1 MPLSTAGGK
10 RGRVMADLIERAD
23 AINAIRYV
31 TDSPNYS
38 KTLGELLRIP
48 SVEQTEPQMDDLQD
62 WKDRMWA
69 EAVIEP
75 QTERS

>member
-1 MPLSTAGGK
+1 
-10 RGRVMADLIERAD
+10 MADLIERAD

-48 SVEQTEPQMDDLQD
+48 SVEQN
-62 WKDRMWA
+62 K
-69 EAVIEP
+69 P
-75 QTERS
+75 QTDVYEYQNGEWVKPDCPWK

>member
-1 MPLSTAGGK
+1 
-10 RGRVMADLIERAD
+10 MADLIERAD

-48 SVEQTEPQMDDLQD
+48 SVEQTEPQ
-62 WKDRMWA
+62 
-69 EAVIEP
+69 
-75 QTERS
+75 TERSE

>member
-1 MPLSTAGGK
+1 
-10 RGRVMADLIERAD
+10 MADLIERAD

-48 SVEQTEPQMDDLQD
+48 SVEQTEPQTD
-62 WKDRMWA
+62 
-69 EAVIEP
+69 E
-75 QTERS
+75 TEQLKGGRVDGH